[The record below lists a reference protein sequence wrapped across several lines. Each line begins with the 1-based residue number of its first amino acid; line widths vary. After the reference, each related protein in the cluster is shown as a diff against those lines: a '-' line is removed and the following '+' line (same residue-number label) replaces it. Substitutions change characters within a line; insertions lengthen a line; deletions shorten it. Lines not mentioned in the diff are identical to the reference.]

1 MHSDIDDGGNTVAG
15 TTAAREVPVADIDRW
30 RAGLLDAE
38 RARAVERA
46 VRADTALAKEAA
58 FGTRVAHSLA
68 VHLDAHFQ
76 AHLRAQSGRHRA
88 THGHALAR
96 RVRWP
101 RLIGAGVATASLA
114 MLILTLAMLVRPP
127 VQPAAPGALSPQIAD
142 AVQNLDFYQWLAEH
156 PQALEE
162 VRHDGPA

>member
-1 MHSDIDDGGNTVAG
+1 MQSDFDDGMNPVAG
-15 TTAAREVPVADIDRW
+15 GAGARKVPVADIDRW
-30 RAGLLDAE
+30 RAGLLDAG
-38 RARAVERA
+38 RAQAVERA
-46 VRADTALAKEAA
+46 VRADAVLADEAA
-58 FGTRVAHSLA
+58 FGARIAHGLA
-68 VHLDAHFQ
+68 VHLDAHLR
-76 AHLRAQSGRHRA
+76 AHLAVQPQGHRA
-88 THGHALAR
+88 AR

-114 MLILTLAMLVRPP
+114 VLTLSLSMLVRAPVPP
-127 VQPAAPGALSPQIAD
+127 AVPGALSPQIAD